1 MIKARTA
8 FAIAILLAVLLP
20 LTMMAQTEAPPAQGQ
35 DQGMA
40 GHHGHM
46 GRMGEPPSAQAHLD
60 HLAKMLNL
68 TDDQKAKVKPILE
81 DVGTQAQSIR
91 QDTSLSPPDRMAKM
105 RDLHEKAMT
114 QVRGILTPEQ
124 QTKLDQMQNH
134 EGMGHGKGMGHGQ
147 GMGPKDQGQQQTPPP
162 QQ

>member
-20 LTMMAQTEAPPAQGQ
+20 LTMMAQTEAPPPQGQ
-35 DQGMA
+35 GQGM
-40 GHHGHM
+40 GEHHGHM
-46 GRMGEPPSAQAHLD
+46 GRMGEPSGQAHLD
-60 HLAKMLNL
+60 HLSRMLSL
-68 TDDQKAKVKPILE
+68 TDEQKAKVKPILD
-81 DVGTQAQSIR
+81 DVGAQALKIR
-91 QDTSLSPPDRMAKM
+91 QDTSLSPQDRMAKM